1 MTYTHHIPG
10 RIRARLAAIKRN
22 PAQAAALQQWLASL
36 DGVKRVE
43 TNPLTGSV
51 LIQYAEAE
59 VRGEDLMA
67 RMRERRWIANSPE
80 TPALPR
86 AAGVRRRP
94 AADSLQGKLAK
105 TILQIAAQVAIERSV
120 LALAAAIL

>member
-10 RIRARLAAIKRN
+10 RIRARSAAIKRN

-51 LIQYAEAE
+51 LIHYAEAV

-67 RMRERRWIANSPE
+67 HMRDRQWIAKLPE
-80 TPALPR
+80 RPPMPR
-86 AAGVRRRP
+86 AVGARLRP
-94 AADSLQGKLAK
+94 AAASLERRLAK
-105 TILQIAAQVAIERSV
+105 AILRFAAEVAIERSV
-120 LALAAAIL
+120 LAIAAALL